1 MPVISNSSPL
11 IALTQ
16 IGQLD
21 LLRRLYTCICVPP
34 AVAREVEPTVA
45 RLPDW
50 VLVQELAHPL
60 QPGTVSA
67 SIGPGEREVISLG
80 LESGAALLILD
91 EQPAR
96 RLATSLELRVIGTV
110 GILMAGKER
119 GFLAKIRPELDRLLA
134 VRFFMDQDLYD
145 RVIAQAGVILKL
157 LPTGGKAP
165 GDPRGA
171 ALCRNRRITGG
182 NSWNLRNCSWL
193 SEVPAVA
200 RR

>member
-1 MPVISNSSPL
+1 MTVISNSSPL

-16 IGQLD
+16 IGRLD
-21 LLRRLYTCICVPP
+21 LLRRLYTCIWIPP

-50 VLVQELAHPL
+50 IVVQELAHPL
-60 QPGTVSA
+60 QPITVSG

-80 LESGAALLILD
+80 LELGAALLIVD

-96 RLATSLELRVIGTV
+96 RLATSLGLRVIGTV
-110 GILMAGKER
+110 GLLMAGKER

-145 RVIAQAGVILKL
+145 RVIAQAG
-157 LPTGGKAP
+157 
-165 GDPRGA
+165 
-171 ALCRNRRITGG
+171 
-182 NSWNLRNCSWL
+182 
-193 SEVPAVA
+193 E
-200 RR
+200 

>member
-16 IGQLD
+16 IGRLD
-21 LLRRLYTCICVPP
+21 LLRLLYSSISIPP

-45 RLPDW
+45 RLPGW
-50 VLVQELAHPL
+50 VLVQKLAHPL
-60 QPGTVSA
+60 QPITVSG

-80 LESGAALLILD
+80 LELGAALLIVD

-96 RLATSLELRVIGTV
+96 RLATSLGLRVIGTV
-110 GILMAGKER
+110 GLLMAGKER

-145 RVIAQAGVILKL
+145 RVIAQAG
-157 LPTGGKAP
+157 
-165 GDPRGA
+165 
-171 ALCRNRRITGG
+171 
-182 NSWNLRNCSWL
+182 
-193 SEVPAVA
+193 E
-200 RR
+200 